1 MLRETLGIMR
11 ELPRLHEIAPVFVRH
26 GLGDFVQ
33 RIGIAGVL
41 ERAGQMVHWG
51 AASDSSK
58 LEPAQRMRM
67 ALEEL
72 GPTFVKLG
80 QVMATRVDLF
90 PPRWIAEFEKLH
102 AAVPAVAFEALL
114 PELEQALGRSPFAVF
129 RDIDTKAH
137 AAASMAQVH
146 RARLED
152 GTPVVLKI
160 RRPGVRQK
168 IDADLRLL
176 RRVADLIEAEIP
188 EARRYRPAEIAA
200 QFARSL
206 EREADFGTETRNI
219 ERFAKNFDGDPHIVI
234 PRIYPEWTSD
244 VLLVQ
249 EHVEGIPA
257 TDLAAL
263 RSAGLDQKLLAA
275 RGVDAFL
282 RMILIDG
289 FFHADPHPGNVFYLP
304 GERIVIIDFGMV
316 GRLSPQR
323 RRQVI
328 DLLAGLARMA
338 EEPMLDVLLDWA
350 GDAYV
355 DEAKLSADLNEMVF
369 DYEGMP
375 LKSIRVGAV
384 IRQFA
389 DIVREH
395 SIVLPADLSLMF
407 KALITLDGLGRQYDP
422 EFRFI
427 SHLAPLVRRALN
439 ERYQPAELMKR
450 GRGALDEFLNVA
462 TSVPRDLVRLLREAR
477 RGKARIDLDLKRL
490 DSFGRQLDRTLDR
503 VAVGILTASL
513 VIGSAIVLTVPE
525 GPVLLGIPVLPT
537 LGLAG
542 YLAAF
547 LNSLWILYGIWRSG
561 REKSD

>member
-1 MLRETLGIMR
+1 MLRQTLGIMR
-11 ELPRLHEIAPVFVRH
+11 ELPRLHEIAAVFIRH

-41 ERAGQMVHWG
+41 ERAGQIVHWG
-51 AASDSSK
+51 ESTEAVK
-58 LEPAQRMRM
+58 LDAAQRMRM

-102 AAVPAVAFEALL
+102 ADVPAVPFEELL
-114 PELEQALGRSPFAVF
+114 PELTQALGRPPFEVF
-129 RDIDTKAH
+129 RDIDTRAH
-137 AAASMAQVH
+137 GAASIAQVH
-146 RARLED
+146 RAKLQD
-152 GTPVVLKI
+152 GTPVVLKV
-160 RRPGVRQK
+160 RRPGVREK
-168 IDADLRLL
+168 IEADLRLL
-176 RRVADLIEAEIP
+176 RRVSELIESEIP

-206 EREADFGTETRNI
+206 EREVDFGTETRNI
-219 ERFAKNFDGDPHIVI
+219 ERFAKNFAGDPHIVI

-249 EHVEGIPA
+249 ERVEGIPA
-257 TDLAAL
+257 TDLAAVEKL
-263 RSAGLDQKLLAA
+263 NLDKKLLAA

-304 GERIVIIDFGMV
+304 DHRIVIIDFGMV

-323 RRQVI
+323 RQQVI
-328 DLLAGLARMA
+328 DLLGGLARMA

-355 DEAKLSADLNEMVF
+355 DEVKLAADVNEMVF
-369 DYEGMP
+369 DYEGVP
-375 LKSIRVGAV
+375 LKDIRVGNV

-389 DIVREH
+389 GIVREH
-395 SIVLPADLSLMF
+395 SIVLPSDLSLMF
-407 KALITLDGLGRQYDP
+407 KALITLEGLGRQYDP
-422 EFRFI
+422 EFHI
-427 SHLAPLVRRALN
+427 INHLTPLVRSALA
-439 ERYQPAELMKR
+439 ERYQPAELVRR
-450 GRGALDEFLNVA
+450 GRGMVSEVFNVLGG
-462 TSVPRDLVRLLREAR
+462 VPRDLARLLREAR
-477 RGKARIDLDLKRL
+477 RGKTRVDLDLKRL

-503 VAVGILTASL
+503 VTVGIMTASL
-513 VIGSAIVLTVPE
+513 VIGSAIVLT
-525 GPVLLGIPVLPT
+525 
-537 LGLAG
+537 
-542 YLAAF
+542 
-547 LNSLWILYGIWRSG
+547 
-561 REKSD
+561 